1 MIIRRPL
8 SNEQRKILEN
18 KSKPAPEDIQSA
30 QDSLFMYLIQ
40 KVDQLEKNI
49 DREDN
54 S

>member
-18 KSKPAPEDIQSA
+18 KSKPTPEDIQSA
-30 QDSLFMYLIQ
+30 QDSLFMYLMQ
-40 KVDQLEKNI
+40 KVEQLESELDQKK
-49 DREDN
+49 